1 MDFFEKAIEL
11 EDTAIRMYRELSE
24 QCGPYEGI
32 RNILLMLV
40 KNHESHLQALK
51 EMKDNTCGGMEQ
63 TNAFTKTKNLFE
75 KMQSE
80 KNTFSCDMDQLN
92 LYKKARDLITQKLEF
107 YEGMIGRM
115 DCEEDNKM
123 VEKIVAEEKKHLM
136 VLENIIE
143 MVNRPNLWL
152 EDAEFNHLDEY

>member
-11 EDTAIRMYRELSE
+11 EDTAIRMYQELSE
-24 QCGPYEGI
+24 QCSPYEGI

-51 EMKDNTCGGMEQ
+51 EMKDNTCGGIEQ

-92 LYKKARDLITQKLEF
+92 LYKKARNLIAQKLEF
-107 YEGMIGRM
+107 YEGMLGKM
-115 DCEEDNKM
+115 DCEEDNKI
-123 VEKIVAEEKKHLM
+123 VENLVPEEKKHLQ